1 MIAVLLRQ
9 QEKEQKQSN
18 PGSATINDCR
28 SAPAARE
35 RAEQCNPG
43 SATINDRRSAPAARE
58 RAETM

>member
-9 QEKEQKQSN
+9 QEKEQNNVTQGVPQSMI
-18 PGSATINDCR
+18 AFLLR
-28 SAPAARE
+28 QQE
-35 RAEQCNPG
+35 KEQKQCNPG

>member
-9 QEKEQKQSN
+9 QDKQQK
-18 PGSATINDCR
+18 
-28 SAPAARE
+28 
-35 RAEQCNPG
+35 QCNPE